1 MQNQRKQ
8 ARQNRKNLDFGR
20 LFEVDSKVNCKFY
33 YLNKKGE
40 LKRKF
45 LVPATIIMR
54 KPHKIL
60 QHKIAK
66 IIMRDLKRV
75 TNEAKQHN
83 VLTEVQRNSIVHDLE
98 ALLRDCVMRGI
109 TPQSMVSKYKS
120 ERERCIAYMESTVVD
135 ISIPPPSFKP
145 VSVSLPR
152 SLRF

>member
-109 TPQSMVSKYKS
+109 TPQSMVSIQS
-120 ERERCIAYMESTVVD
+120 EERACIANMESTVV
-135 ISIPPPSFKP
+135 
-145 VSVSLPR
+145 
-152 SLRF
+152 

>member
-109 TPQSMVSKYKS
+109 TPQSMVSNYNKRRRAS
-120 ERERCIAYMESTVVD
+120 AIAYME
-135 ISIPPPSFKP
+135 KH
-145 VSVSLPR
+145 L
-152 SLRF
+152 

>member
-1 MQNQRKQ
+1 
-8 ARQNRKNLDFGR
+8 
-20 LFEVDSKVNCKFY
+20 
-33 YLNKKGE
+33 
-40 LKRKF
+40 
-45 LVPATIIMR
+45 MR

-109 TPQSMVSKYKS
+109 TPQSMVSIQS
-120 ERERCIAYMESTVVD
+120 EGERAIANMESTVD
-135 ISIPPPSFKP
+135 
-145 VSVSLPR
+145 
-152 SLRF
+152 